1 MTKMMIRGGDLDLVE
16 YDFSPFS
23 IGENIRTCGM
33 DERKYS
39 IEPKPGKHTV
49 KVPARVHLCVLDMN
63 RFSPSL

>member
-33 DERKYS
+33 DERKYN

-49 KVPARVHLCVLDMN
+49 KVNRCRQPTANARL
-63 RFSPSL
+63 ST